1 MTTDLTGRAVVL
13 GLDGGTW
20 DLLRPLAERG
30 VMPNLA
36 RALERGRHGRLQSCL
51 PPFSAPAW
59 MSIST
64 GKNPGSHGIFDF
76 WEAGT
81 PGQKRLVSSTSASGR
96 KLWEL
101 VDDAGKV
108 AHVLAVPVSYPP
120 ARLEHGSFVC
130 GMFTPGE
137 GVDYTWPRELKAELK
152 ALPGGYEADPYA
164 KGLTGRAFIEQTH
177 HVIGQQEVATRHL
190 IDKGDWDL
198 LFSVIQAPD
207 PIQHKFWNVLDPA
220 DPRYDAAK
228 AGELLPLLE
237 ETYRGCDEVIGDR
250 LAMAERGAF
259 VLLVSDHGFGRYEKF
274 FYLNTVLEQAGL
286 LRRRQGAK
294 RAATGRLSTRRV
306 IEAIRRLDVIGL
318 ERRVPARF
326 RERLA
331 GGIEAALSAPIDL
344 ERSQAYAAASSAES
358 IFINPRIPEAERG
371 DVARRVIEALEAAR
385 DPDTGEPIVERA
397 HRREDI
403 YDGSQ
408 LHRVPDVLIDFG
420 ERPYLASD
428 RLSARTIV
436 EPLTGDSGGGR
447 HRRYGIVLAAGPGV
461 EAGGLEGATIADLAP
476 TVLHAMGLPVPD
488 DMDGRVLSEL
498 FADGRQ
504 VETEAA
510 RGSDSDAAVYTA
522 EEEAAIEASLRGLGY
537 IE

>member
-1 MTTDLTGRAVVL
+1 MNPSPSPNPSPSLKPDAGRQ
-13 GLDGGTW
+13 
-20 DLLRPLAERG
+20 LAELQNQINEMTMLTLDVSRVLKLPG
-30 VMPNLA
+30 DKHLRELPEHA
-36 RALERGRHGRLQSCL
+36 RKVIAML
-51 PPFSAPAW
+51 
-59 MSIST
+59 
-64 GKNPGSHGIFDF
+64 
-76 WEAGT
+76 T
-81 PGQKRLVSSTSASGR
+81 P
-96 KLWEL
+96 E
-101 VDDAGKV
+101 KV
-108 AHVLAVPVSYPP
+108 AQL
-120 ARLEHGSFVC
+120 
-130 GMFTPGE
+130 
-137 GVDYTWPRELKAELK
+137 
-152 ALPGGYEADPYA
+152 
-164 KGLTGRAFIEQTH
+164 
-177 HVIGQQEVATRHL
+177 
-190 IDKGDWDL
+190 DK
-198 LFSVIQAPD
+198 
-207 PIQHKFWNVLDPA
+207 
-220 DPRYDAAK
+220 
-228 AGELLPLLE
+228 
-237 ETYRGCDEVIGDR
+237 
-250 LAMAERGAF
+250 AMAERGAF

-408 LHRVPDVLIDFG
+408 LHRIPDVLIDFG

-498 FADGRQ
+498 FADGRR